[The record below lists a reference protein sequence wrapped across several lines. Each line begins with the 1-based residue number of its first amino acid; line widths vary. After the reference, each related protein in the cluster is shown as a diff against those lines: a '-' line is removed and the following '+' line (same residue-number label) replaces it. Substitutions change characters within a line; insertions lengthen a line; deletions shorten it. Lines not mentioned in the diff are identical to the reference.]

1 MLLLLTV
8 VNYGVRPW
16 CDYRPYVHTEFC
28 ENWLKFRNL
37 KMGRALR
44 HVDIMVN
51 S

>member
-8 VNYGVRPW
+8 VNYSVRPS
-16 CDYRPYVHTEFC
+16 CDYRPYAHTEFC

-37 KMGRALR
+37 KMGRPWR
-44 HVDIMVN
+44 HTDIIVN